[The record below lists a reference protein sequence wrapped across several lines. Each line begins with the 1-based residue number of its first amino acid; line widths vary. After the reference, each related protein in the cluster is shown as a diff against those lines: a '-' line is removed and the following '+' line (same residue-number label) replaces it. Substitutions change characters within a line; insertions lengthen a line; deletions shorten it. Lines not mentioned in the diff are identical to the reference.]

1 MARFLALDWD
11 AGHVHLLAATVA
23 KGSLKLERAL
33 SWAEAEP
40 PSAANGEAFGQRV
53 RDRLKDAKVAAAPLL
68 VAIGRDKLILKEVRY
83 PAVPPHEEPGV
94 VRFQAVKELTD
105 APDDVVIDY
114 QASESP
120 EPNGERKALAVALR
134 KDAVAA
140 YQAVARGLGVKLAA
154 ATPRAFGTV
163 ACLLR
168 TANPAPEP
176 GTAFAVLTVGA
187 KGGEFAV
194 ARGENLAFARPVAGP
209 ALASDTALLGEVR
222 RNLAV
227 YAGQS
232 SQNPVRALYVA
243 EAGGT
248 LGVADR
254 LRDTLAVPV
263 HSFDPLAGLENLS
276 AELAPGA
283 FAGAAGLL
291 HLQARGRV
299 LPVNFVSPREPRAAA
314 DPHQRTKTI
323 AVAAALAL
331 ALGLG
336 GLGYSRLAAKDAA
349 IAELN
354 RTKSEIDAELQTR
367 DSDDR
372 RLKALD
378 DWLANQVVVLDEL
391 YELTAVVR
399 EQDVSRMRVNSFAV
413 NPINAV
419 GRRKYPSRIELKGLV
434 GSDVTPVQVVQK
446 ELSAEPF
453 YNVGSKVVG
462 PNPSG
467 RGQQFSQQWNLKYDV
482 ERRPAEKFARSFEA
496 TPPARRERRDG
507 FNPLDFFLQGAQ
519 P

>member
-23 KGSLKLERAL
+23 KGTLKLERAL
-33 SWAEAEP
+33 TWAEAEP
-40 PSAANGEAFGQRV
+40 PTSASGEAFGHRV
-53 RDRLKDAKVAAAPLL
+53 RDRLKDAKIAVAPLL
-68 VAIGRDKLILKEVRY
+68 VAVGRDKLVLKEVRY
-83 PAVPPHEEPGV
+83 PSVPAHEEPGV

-114 QASESP
+114 QAAETP

-140 YQAVARGLGVKLAA
+140 YQAIARGLGVKLAA

-176 GTAFAVLTVGA
+176 GTAFAVLTVGP

-209 ALASDTALLGEVR
+209 ALASDAALLGEVR

-227 YAGQS
+227 YAGQA
-232 SQNPVRALYVA
+232 SQYPVRALYVA

-263 HSFDPLAGLENLS
+263 YRFDPLAGLPS
-276 AELAPGA
+276 PSTELAPGA

-291 HLQARGRV
+291 HLQSRGRA
-299 LPVNFVSPREPRAAA
+299 LPVNFVSPREPSAAA
-314 DPHQRTKTI
+314 DPNKRTKIIAAATAI
-323 AVAAALAL
+323 AVLI
-331 ALGLG
+331 GLG
-336 GLGYSRLAAKDAA
+336 ALGYSRLAAKDAE
-349 IAELN
+349 IAELKK
-354 RTKSEIDAELQTR
+354 TKDEIDAELLAR

-378 DWLANQVVVLDEL
+378 EWMHNQVVVLDEL
-391 YELTAVVR
+391 YELASVVQDPSKLRVTA
-399 EQDVSRMRVNSFAV
+399 FAV
-413 NPINAV
+413 NPINAT
-419 GRRKYPSRIELKGLV
+419 GKKKFPARIELKGLV
-434 GSDVTPVQVVQK
+434 GSDDAPVRVVQK

-453 YNVGSKVVG
+453 YNVGNKVVG
-462 PNPSG
+462 PNTGSS
-467 RGQQFSQQWNLKYDV
+467 RQQFSQQWTLKYDA
-482 ERRPAEKFARSFEA
+482 ERRTPEKFLRSFQA
-496 TPPARRERRDG
+496 APPPRRERREG
-507 FNPLDFFLQGAQ
+507 FNPIELIFGERGA

>member
-11 AGHVHLLAATVA
+11 AGHVHLLAASVA

-33 SWAEAEP
+33 AWPEADP
-40 PSAANGEAFGQRV
+40 PTAGNGEAFGQRV

-68 VAIGRDKLILKEVRY
+68 VAVGRDKLILKEVRY

-114 QASESP
+114 QTADMP

-134 KDAVAA
+134 KEAVAA
-140 YQAVARGLGVKLAA
+140 YQAVARGLGVKLSA

-209 ALASDTALLGEVR
+209 ALASDAALLGEVR

-227 YAGQS
+227 YAGQAS
-232 SQNPVRALYVA
+232 LYPVRALYVA

-263 HSFDPLAGLENLS
+263 YRFDPLAGLPNLA

-291 HLQARGRV
+291 HLQARGRA

-314 DPHQRTKTI
+314 DPNKRTKLI
-323 AVAAALAL
+323 AVAAAMAVL
-331 ALGLG
+331 LGLG
-336 GLGYSRLAAKDAA
+336 GLGYSRVAAVNAE
-349 IAELN
+349 IAEL
-354 RTKSEIDAELQTR
+354 RKTKTEIDAELLAR
-367 DSDDR
+367 DADDR

-378 DWLANQVVVLDEL
+378 EWLHNQVVVLDEL
-391 YELTAVVR
+391 YELAAVVR
-399 EQDVSRMRVNSFAV
+399 DTSEMRVTSFAV

-419 GRRKYPSRIELKGLV
+419 GRKKYPARIELKGLV
-434 GSDVTPVQVVQK
+434 GRDDTPVRVVQK

-453 YNVGSKVVG
+453 YNVGNKVVG
-462 PNPSG
+462 PNTGGS
-467 RGQQFSQQWNLKYDV
+467 RQQFPQHWTLKYDV
-482 ERRPAEKFARSFEA
+482 EKRAPEKFSRAFQA
-496 TPPARRERRDG
+496 TPPPRRERREG
-507 FNPLDFFLQGAQ
+507 FNPLELLFGAGGA